1 MTFPTKGNKVEKIP
15 GGYKVTVETIALDA
29 AKTLEW
35 GEKQAKQLKELRK
48 QVMGRDP
55 FAKKMEELGLE
66 PRCSPQYLQKIE
78 ENRIAG
84 INRELLTNILKVLG
98 QPLGVLYTVSFQ
110 EIIVSQEEVTTKS
123 S

>member
-1 MTFPTKGNKVEKIP
+1 VTFPTKGNKVEKIP

-35 GEKQAKQLKELRK
+35 GEKQAKLLKGLRK
-48 QVMGRDP
+48 PVMGRDP
-55 FAKKMEELGLE
+55 FAKRMEELGLE

-84 INRELLTNILKVLG
+84 INRELLLNILKVLG
-98 QPLGVLYTVSFQ
+98 QPLGAFYTVSFQ
-110 EIIVSQEEVTTKS
+110 EIVVSQEEVITKS